1 MSDSSRTEQIL
12 VDWKNKGSAREL
24 HGTVLYC
31 AVYVTDANSVW
42 TKQSREDCRR
52 GVREGIGRLER
63 AASAARAALS
73 CRVAE
78 WELKLARPFN
88 ADDASSYPT
97 VDALARQHRHTSAAN
112 LTKKLAENFGA
123 GEVVYA
129 FILNTK
135 GRAVAS
141 PSSRCSP
148 DPASLPEWELLF
160 FAEEGS
166 FSSALVHETLH
177 TFGAIDYYYPADVN
191 RAARKHFPKSVM
203 LTAGEDS
210 VIDDFTSYL
219 VGWRSGLTRRAQ
231 AFYDEIRCTPPD
243 SFSQALK
250 QQNTV
255 DGEVRGMLGANG
267 VYTGEVHNKRYHGYG
282 RYDFFDG
289 SSHEGGWRH
298 GMRWG
303 EGIVTMKDGTSY
315 RGTWVKNEV
324 VGELKRLK
332 ASELAA
338 AREEVAAAVRKEHG
352 KAPAGSAQKKR
363 SREPK
368 QTPRQQTQRQTGRQT
383 GQSAVRDPV
392 LASLEIGGRLLFG
405 SWGGERIE
413 WQVIDKSADCLLL
426 LSRDCLAFGPFS
438 DCSANAPWGR
448 SCLRAWLNGAF
459 LQNAFTDSQRARI
472 AEVRIPLA
480 QQEAIVDR
488 VFLLNRQDVLRRV
501 PMELRAAGA
510 CAAAKRQLSAYWHEK
525 STFTWWLRT
534 RGSVSGSAAAIGPL
548 GSELAAGVPVTVDTV
563 GVRPAFWLRFA

>member
-1 MSDSSRTEQIL
+1 MI
-12 VDWKNKGSAREL
+12 
-24 HGTVLYC
+24 
-31 AVYVTDANSVW
+31 
-42 TKQSREDCRR
+42 
-52 GVREGIGRLER
+52 
-63 AASAARAALS
+63 
-73 CRVAE
+73 
-78 WELKLARPFN
+78 F
-88 ADDASSYPT
+88 
-97 VDALARQHRHTSAAN
+97 
-112 LTKKLAENFGA
+112 
-123 GEVVYA
+123 
-129 FILNTK
+129 
-135 GRAVAS
+135 
-141 PSSRCSP
+141 
-148 DPASLPEWELLF
+148 
-160 FAEEGS
+160 
-166 FSSALVHETLH
+166 
-177 TFGAIDYYYPADVN
+177 
-191 RAARKHFPKSVM
+191 
-203 LTAGEDS
+203 
-210 VIDDFTSYL
+210 
-219 VGWRSGLTRRAQ
+219 
-231 AFYDEIRCTPPD
+231 
-243 SFSQALK
+243 
-250 QQNTV
+250 
-255 DGEVRGMLGANG
+255 
-267 VYTGEVHNKRYHGYG
+267 
-282 RYDFFDG
+282 
-289 SSHEGGWRH
+289 
-298 GMRWG
+298 
-303 EGIVTMKDGTSY
+303 TMKDGTSY

-352 KAPAGSAQKKR
+352 KAPAGSAQKKQ

-368 QTPRQQTQRQTGRQT
+368 QTPRQQTQQAGRQT

-472 AEVRIPLA
+472 AEVKIPLA

-510 CAAAKRQLSAYWHEK
+510 CAAAKRQLGAYWHEK

-548 GSELAAGVPVTVDTV
+548 GSELDAGVPVTVDTV